1 LEHRTILYI
10 SEMHL
15 LEDLPSLVLELIVEF
30 LDYSELIALM
40 STNSFFYNFIDELVN
55 SEVFLPANI
64 PEISHQVLRKPV
76 LRLAIYFTF
85 DAENVGR
92 TNETLSEFVGE
103 LKQFNISKTGDLK
116 ILLASKND
124 VIRPDVSRLYYHFLI
139 IHVLESQLK
148 HNSIKRLEIQL
159 DFLCDQ
165 CRSFLEKL
173 PGLLIFSTL
182 EKLKVNCIN
191 YNDTPTVGLYV
202 HFLKMIFKFPPLK
215 YFELTNIPSSVYEEL
230 KAWFMPGTMYF
241 NQIRH
246 FTFFT
251 KPSIR
256 NCLLFKFEGILIENL
271 H

>member
-1 LEHRTILYI
+1 
-10 SEMHL
+10 MHL
-15 LEDLPSLVLELIVEF
+15 LEELPSLVLELIVKCLE
-30 LDYSELIALM
+30 YSELVALM
-40 STNSFFYNFIDELVN
+40 NTNSFFYKFIDELVN
-55 SEVFLPANI
+55 NEVLLPANI
-64 PEISHQVLRKPV
+64 PEIPRQVLRKPV
-76 LRLAIYFTF
+76 LRLAIYLPF
-85 DAENVGR
+85 DADNVGK

-116 ILLASKND
+116 ILLKSKND
-124 VIRPDVSRLYYHFLI
+124 VFWPDVTRLYYHFLI
-139 IHVLESQLK
+139 ISVLESKLQ

-173 PGLLIFSTL
+173 PGLMIFSSL

-202 HFLKMIFKFPPLK
+202 HFLKMIFKFAPLK
-215 YFELTNIPSSVYEEL
+215 YFELTNIPPSVYEEL
-230 KAWFMPGTMYF
+230 KAWFMPGNMYF
-241 NQIRH
+241 TQIRQ

-251 KPSIR
+251 KPPIG
-256 NCLLFKFEGILIENL
+256 NCLLFKLEGLLIDNL